1 MVSIPFNDCLP
12 TTFVLALF
20 TWRPRSMVLF
30 FLSRKLWYNQELN
43 KCLLNHIT
51 GRNEK
56 MVFSLTI
63 SGYLNINLNE
73 FLIGRLGGSVKKM
86 LGSMGLFL
94 KQRDCSDKLISF
106 LSHCLLH
113 LPPYITLLGAAVFLF
128 LQSLVWCLKRTLFC
142 LHPSV

>member
-20 TWRPRSMVLF
+20 TWRPQSMVLF
-30 FLSRKLWYNQELN
+30 LLSRKLWYNQELN
-43 KCLLNHIT
+43 KCLLNHLT

-73 FLIGRLGGSVKKM
+73 FLIGRLGGGVKKV
-86 LGSMGLFL
+86 LGSTGLFL
-94 KQRDCSDKLISF
+94 KAKR
-106 LSHCLLH
+106 
-113 LPPYITLLGAAVFLF
+113 
-128 LQSLVWCLKRTLFC
+128 LQ
-142 LHPSV
+142 